1 MGWFAKKAQTPAV
14 EPRPA
19 RAPEA
24 DEAEIGPAT
33 ETLAGVVRIFGR
45 YAMEIDSPDEEDFP
59 ARCEAWARHLLMG
72 SPAPVGSAVPKPSG
86 APTTTAARAF
96 ADLRR
101 FITQRRS
108 SEQVF
113 FTSSLSELRGT
124 LIELVWRLR
133 RAAADDKKNAGVM
146 TGELD
151 VLAEAVEQLSFTELK
166 AQVLR
171 SVQVV
176 GQQLDAQASRR
187 NEQMQTLGDQLRQ
200 MRTDLYKAQ
209 GDARRD
215 PLTGLD
221 NRMVLDE
228 SLERYVALAQ
238 ASGEPLSAVMLD
250 LDHFKVVND
259 TYGHPGGDEVLKAA
273 AGTLVRCYLR
283 KCDLICRYGGEEFCV
298 LLPST
303 PSAEADRLT
312 QRLLLGFRKLSV
324 EHEGSKISFT
334 GSAGIAELKDG
345 ETGAQL
351 LQRADKALYA
361 AKETGRDR
369 LTIAE

>member
-1 MGWFAKKAQTPAV
+1 MGWFAKKAQTPRTEA
-14 EPRPA
+14 PTP
-19 RAPEA
+19 RAPAA
-24 DEAEIGPAT
+24 DEAEVGPAT

-45 YAMEIDSPDEEDFP
+45 YAVEIDSEEGDDFA

-72 SPAPVGSAVPKPSG
+72 SPAPIGPALPR
-86 APTTTAARAF
+86 AASKTGPLAKKAF
-96 ADLRR
+96 ADLRQ
-101 FITQRRS
+101 FVTQRRS

-113 FTSSLSELRGT
+113 FTSSLNELRAT
-124 LIELVWRLR
+124 LIDLVSRLR
-133 RAAADDKKNAGVM
+133 RAASEDDSNAAAM

-176 GQQLDAQASRR
+176 GQQLDAQANRR
-187 NEQMQTLGDQLRQ
+187 NEQMQSLGDQLRQ

-259 TYGHPGGDEVLKAA
+259 TFGHPGGDEVLKAA

-283 KCDLICRYGGEEFCV
+283 KCDLICRYGGEEFCI

-303 PSAEADRLT
+303 PSSEADRLT
-312 QRLLLGFRKLSV
+312 QRLLSGFRKLSV
-324 EHEGSKISFT
+324 EHESQKISFT

-345 ETGAQL
+345 ESGAQL

-361 AKETGRDR
+361 AKEAGRDR
-369 LTIAE
+369 LSIAE